1 MSVLKWY
8 DMMMTDLNVKKKP
21 GQSTKSF
28 KSKISDKINTYFTN
42 VSSIHDFHMKVSYVT
57 YIYVLVSIQVELGK

>member
-1 MSVLKWY
+1 
-8 DMMMTDLNVKKKP
+8 MMMTDLNVKKKP

-57 YIYVLVSIQVELGK
+57 YICPSFYTS

>member
-1 MSVLKWY
+1 
-8 DMMMTDLNVKKKP
+8 MMMTDLNVKKKP

-42 VSSIHDFHMKVSYVT
+42 VSSIHDFQMKVSVSYVK
-57 YIYVLVSIQVELGK
+57 Y